1 MVLCLKEYR
10 QFKTFKNLIDMVKK
24 IAQGKEIIFGSMTKI
39 HLDNVMEKL
48 GFEELGK
55 NWRYK

>member
-1 MVLCLKEYR
+1 MLK
-10 QFKTFKNLIDMVKK
+10 KLAK
-24 IAQGKEIIFGSMTKI
+24 GKEIVFGSMTKI

-55 NWRYK
+55 NWRFK